1 MKKAILSGAVFIPV
15 LLFVTQIFSGDYQR
29 ERNEMVETQI
39 AARGV
44 KNERV
49 IKAMKDVP
57 RHLFVPPEY
66 RKLAYEDYPL
76 YIGHSQT
83 ISQPYIVAFM
93 TEAAYLKPTDKVL
106 EIGTGSGYQTA
117 VLSELVDKVYSIEIL
132 EPLAR
137 SAEERLDRLGYKNI
151 FIKYGDGYKGWPEH
165 APYDAIIV
173 TAAPEEIPETLV
185 NQLKGGGVM
194 IVPVGSYYQELYRVI
209 KENGVLHKEILMPV
223 RFVPMIR
230 GVNVDMGPQ

>member
-1 MKKAILSGAVFIPV
+1 MKKAILSGAGFILA
-15 LLFVTQIFSGDYQR
+15 LLFITRVFSGDYQR
-29 ERNEMVETQI
+29 ERNEMVETRI
-39 AARGV
+39 ASRGV

-49 IKAMKDVP
+49 LKAMRDVP

-76 YIGHSQT
+76 SIGHSQT

-93 TEAAYLKPTDKVL
+93 TEAADLKPADKVL

-117 VLSELVDKVYSIEIL
+117 ILSKLVDKVYSVEII

-137 SAEERLDRLGYKNI
+137 NAEERLDRLGYKNI
-151 FIKYGDGYKGWPEH
+151 FIKCADGYKGWPEH

-173 TAAPEEIPETLV
+173 TAAPEEIPGTLV
-185 NQLKGGGVM
+185 DQLKDGGVM

-209 KENGVLHKEILMPV
+209 KKGGVLHKEVLMPV

-230 GVNVDMGPQ
+230 GVDVAIGPP